1 MQAIKA
7 KLSSRK
13 LWIALIA
20 ALLPVISQAMGGDI
34 ALGEALQLSA
44 GIAVSY
50 IFGQSYVD
58 AAASKVS
65 AE

>member
-1 MQAIKA
+1 MQDIKRR
-7 KLSSRK
+7 LSSRK

-34 ALGEALQLSA
+34 SLAESLQLSA
-44 GIAVSY
+44 GICVSY

>member
-1 MQAIKA
+1 MEAIKA

-34 ALGEALQLSA
+34 PLAEALQLSA

-58 AAASKVS
+58 AAASKVT
-65 AE
+65 AD